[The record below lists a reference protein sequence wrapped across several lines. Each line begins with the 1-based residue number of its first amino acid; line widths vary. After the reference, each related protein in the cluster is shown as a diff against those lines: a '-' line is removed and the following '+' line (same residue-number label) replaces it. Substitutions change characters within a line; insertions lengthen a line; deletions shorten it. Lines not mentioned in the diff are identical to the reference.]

1 MVAHRSTG
9 ICCCFQ
15 FHSGNDCCNFGPG
28 GYIEA
33 GIGMII
39 LENIVKTYRTGA
51 GEVKALDN
59 INLQVK
65 DGRFVVIRGPSGSG
79 KTTLLMIIAAMM
91 RPTSGNV
98 FIEQDNLYAMSIR
111 ARANFRA
118 QKIGFV
124 FQMFYLVPYL
134 NVIENIVLAGGAAG
148 KNNGTTKANRLL
160 KQLGLAERA
169 FHKPSELSAGE
180 KQRTA
185 IARALLNRPKI
196 ILADEPTGN
205 LDPDN
210 AAAVLGYLAD
220 FHHQGG
226 TVILATHGP
235 SAEQFADRTIYLRK
249 GLVNNSTNANKAP
262 Q

>member
-1 MVAHRSTG
+1 
-9 ICCCFQ
+9 
-15 FHSGNDCCNFGPG
+15 
-28 GYIEA
+28 
-33 GIGMII
+33 MII
-39 LENIVKTYRTGA
+39 LENIVKTYRTRRS
-51 GEVKALDN
+51 EVKALHN

-65 DGRFVVIRGPSGSG
+65 DGQFVVIRGPSGSG

-91 RPTSGNV
+91 RPTSGTV
-98 FIEQDNLYAMSIR
+98 FIGQNDLYTMSLR

-118 QKIGFV
+118 QEIGFV

-134 NVIENIVLAGGAAG
+134 NVIENIVLAGRAAG
-148 KNNGTTKANRLL
+148 KNNRTTKVKQLL

-185 IARALLNRPKI
+185 VARALFNRPKI

-210 AAAVLGYLAD
+210 AAAVIGYLSE
-220 FHHQGG
+220 FHHNGG

-235 SAEQFADRTIYLRK
+235 QTQQSAQRIIHLRN
-249 GLVNNSTNANKAP
+249 GRIDNYE
-262 Q
+262 

>member
-1 MVAHRSTG
+1 
-9 ICCCFQ
+9 
-15 FHSGNDCCNFGPG
+15 
-28 GYIEA
+28 
-33 GIGMII
+33 MII
-39 LENIVKTYRTGA
+39 LENIVKTYRTRRS
-51 GEVKALDN
+51 EVKALDS

-65 DGRFVVIRGPSGSG
+65 DGQFVVIRGPSGSG

-91 RPTSGNV
+91 RPTSGTV
-98 FIEQDNLYAMSIR
+98 FIGQNDLYAMSVR
-111 ARANFRA
+111 ARASLRA
-118 QKIGFV
+118 QEIGFV

-134 NVIENIVLAGGAAG
+134 NVIENVILAGQAVG
-148 KNNGTTKANRLL
+148 KNDSVIEANRLL

-185 IARALLNRPKI
+185 VARALFNRPKI

-210 AAAVLGYLAD
+210 AAGVLGYLAD

-235 SAEQFADRTIYLRK
+235 QTQQSAQRIIHLRN
-249 GLVNNSTNANKAP
+249 GHIDNYE
-262 Q
+262 